1 MNAFL
6 LALRNL
12 LRNRRRSLATLLAM
26 IIGLSAVLVFGGYA
40 SNVVHG
46 LETAVVKRS
55 GHLEIQRQGYF
66 RDGSDNP
73 TSYGISRYQRIIDL
87 IKSDPALR
95 PMLVVVTP
103 TLEFGGIAGNF
114 AVGVSRS
121 VAATGVDVNERN
133 RMFLWNDYD
142 EINYANPLA
151 LAGTPDDSVII
162 GSGVA
167 RKLQLCGPLKVS
179 DCAEPPEPAPERAA
193 SASSAGST
201 DSAASA
207 EPEDILRLSA
217 QERTSEPPKRETQI
231 ELLAAN
237 TRGAPNVINVNV
249 VAADNVGVK
258 EWDDVYLV
266 MHLKEA
272 QRLIYGSGP
281 PQVTAIMLQ
290 LKHTSQ
296 VPAARARLEALLK
309 GPFADQPLELQD
321 YDTLNP
327 MYRQSV
333 NFMAS
338 IFSFIAVLIGV
349 IVLFTVGNTMSTAVA
364 ERTVEIGTLRAIGL
378 RRSGI
383 RALFM
388 IEGILLGIAGAVLGA
403 LCALVVAFLIN
414 HSGLTWTPPGYI
426 YAYLVQVSIL
436 QNLPLL
442 FGSAA
447 GLVLVAALSAWWP
460 AGRAAGM
467 DIVDALRHA

>member
-1 MNAFL
+1 MNAVL

-12 LRNRRRSLATLLAM
+12 LRNRRRSFATLLTM
-26 IIGLSAVLVFGGYA
+26 TIGLSAVLVFGGYA

-46 LETAVVKRS
+46 LETAVIKRS
-55 GHLEIQRQGYF
+55 GHLEIQRKGYF
-66 RDGSDNP
+66 LDGSDNP
-73 TSYGISRYQRIIDL
+73 TGYGIARYQRIVDL
-87 IKSDPALR
+87 VSNDPVLR

-114 AVGVSRS
+114 AAGVSRS
-121 VAATGVDVNERN
+121 VAATGVDVSERN

-142 EINYANPLA
+142 VINYARPLA
-151 LAGTPDDSVII
+151 LAGTPADSVII
-162 GSGVA
+162 GTGVA
-167 RKLQLCGPLKVS
+167 RKLQLCGPLKIS
-179 DCAEPPEPAPERAA
+179 DCTQPAEQAA
-193 SASSAGST
+193 GT
-201 DSAASA
+201 GSAA
-207 EPEDILRLSA
+207 PDDILRLSA
-217 QERTSEPPKRETQI
+217 QERTAEPPKSETQI

-249 VAADNVGVK
+249 VSADNVGIK

-272 QRLIYGSGP
+272 QRLIYGSGSP
-281 PQVTAIMLQ
+281 EVTAIMLQ
-290 LKHTSQ
+290 LRHTDQ
-296 VPAARARLEALLK
+296 LPTARARLETLLK
-309 GPFADQPLELQD
+309 GPLADQQLELQD

-338 IFSFIAVLIGV
+338 IFSFIAVLIGM

-378 RRSGI
+378 RRAGI
-383 RALFM
+383 RGLFM
-388 IEGILLGIAGAVLGA
+388 IEGILLGLVGAVLGV
-403 LCALVVAFLIN
+403 LCSLGIAFLVN
-414 HSGLTWTPPGYI
+414 HSGLTWTPPGHI
-426 YAYLVQVSIL
+426 YAYLVQISIL
-436 QNLPLL
+436 QDLPLL

-447 GLVLVAALSAWWP
+447 GLVLVAAVSAWWP
-460 AGRAAGM
+460 ASRASHM

>member
-1 MNAFL
+1 MNAVL

-12 LRNRRRSLATLLAM
+12 FRNRRRSLATLLAM
-26 IIGLSAVLVFGGYA
+26 TIGLSAVLVFGGYA

-55 GHLEIQRQGYF
+55 GHLEIQRKGYF
-66 RDGSDNP
+66 LDGSDNP
-73 TSYGISRYQRIIDL
+73 TGYGIARYQRIIDL
-87 IKSDPALR
+87 VKNDPVLS

-114 AVGVSRS
+114 AAGVSRS
-121 VAATGVDVNERN
+121 VAATGVEVNERN
-133 RMFLWNDYD
+133 RMFVWNDYD
-142 EINYANPLA
+142 VINYAHPLA
-151 LAGTPDDSVII
+151 LAGTPADSVII
-162 GSGVA
+162 GTGVA
-167 RKLQLCGPLKVS
+167 RKLQLCGPLKIS
-179 DCAEPPEPAPERAA
+179 DCTQLAEQAA
-193 SASSAGST
+193 GTGST
-201 DSAASA
+201 APD
-207 EPEDILRLSA
+207 DIVRLSA
-217 QERTSEPPKRETQI
+217 QEQSNELPKSETQI

-237 TRGAPNVINVNV
+237 TRGAPNVINVDV
-249 VAADNVGVK
+249 VAADNVGIK

-281 PQVTAIMLQ
+281 PEVTAIMLQ
-290 LKHTSQ
+290 LKHTDQ
-296 VPAARARLEALLK
+296 VPAARARLESLLK
-309 GPFADQPLELQD
+309 GPLADQPLELQD

-383 RALFM
+383 RGLFM
-388 IEGILLGIAGAVLGA
+388 IEGILLGLAGAVLGV
-403 LCALVVAFLIN
+403 LCSLGIAFLIN
-414 HSGLTWTPPGYI
+414 HSGLTWTPPGHI
-426 YAYLVQVSIL
+426 YAYLVQISIL
-436 QNLPLL
+436 QDLPLL

-447 GLVLVAALSAWWP
+447 GLVLVAAVSAWWP
-460 AGRAAGM
+460 ASRASGM

>member
-1 MNAFL
+1 MTAVL

-55 GHLEIQRQGYF
+55 GHIEIQRQGYF

-73 TSYGISRYQRIIDL
+73 TSYGIAQYQRIIDL
-87 IKSDPALR
+87 VKNDPVLR
-95 PMLVVVTP
+95 PMVVVVTP

-114 AVGVSRS
+114 AAGVSRS
-121 VAATGVDVNERN
+121 VAATGVDVTERN

-179 DCAEPPEPAPERAA
+179 DCAQPPGPEPAAEHAA
-193 SASSAGST
+193 SASSTG
-201 DSAASA
+201 SAARA
-207 EPEDILRLSA
+207 EPDDLLRLSD
-217 QERTSEPPKRETQI
+217 QERSSEPAKRETQI

-296 VPAARARLEALLK
+296 VPAARSRLETLLK
-309 GPFADQPLELQD
+309 GPLAGQPLELQD
-321 YDTLNP
+321 YDSLNP

-383 RALFM
+383 RALFI
-388 IEGILLGIAGAVLGA
+388 IEGVLLGLAGAILGA
-403 LCALVVAFLIN
+403 LCALAVAFLIN

-442 FGSAA
+442 FGSSA
-447 GLVLVAALSAWWP
+447 GLVIVAALSAWWP

>member
-1 MNAFL
+1 MNAVL

-26 IIGLSAVLVFGGYA
+26 TIGLSAVLVFGGYA

-55 GHLEIQRQGYF
+55 GHLEIQRKGYF
-66 RDGSDNP
+66 LDGSDNP
-73 TSYGISRYQRIIDL
+73 TNYGIAHYQRIIDL
-87 IKSDPALR
+87 VKNDPVLR

-103 TLEFGGIAGNF
+103 TLEFSGIAGNF
-114 AVGVSRS
+114 AAGVSRS
-121 VAATGVDVNERN
+121 VAATGVDVKERN

-142 EINYANPLA
+142 VINYAHPLA
-151 LAGTPDDSVII
+151 LAGTPADSVII
-162 GSGVA
+162 GTGVA
-167 RKLQLCGPLKVS
+167 RKLQLCGPLKIS
-179 DCAEPPEPAPERAA
+179 HCAQPAGQEAA
-193 SASSAGST
+193 SGGGSGSSAP
-201 DSAASA
+201 A
-207 EPEDILRLSA
+207 DILRLSA
-217 QERTSEPPKRETQI
+217 RERASEAPKSATQI
-231 ELLAAN
+231 DLLAAN

-266 MHLKEA
+266 MHLQEA
-272 QRLIYGSGP
+272 QRLIHGSGP
-281 PQVTAIMLQ
+281 PEVTAIMLQ
-290 LKHTSQ
+290 LQHTSQ
-296 VPAARARLEALLK
+296 VPIARARLEKLLK
-309 GPFADQPLELQD
+309 GPLADQPLELQD

-378 RRSGI
+378 RRAGI
-383 RALFM
+383 RRLFM
-388 IEGILLGIAGAVLGA
+388 IEGVVLGLAGAVLGV
-403 LCALVVAFLIN
+403 LCALCVAFLIN
-414 HSGLTWTPPGYI
+414 HSGLTWTPPGHV
-426 YAYLVQVSIL
+426 YAYFVQISIL
-436 QNLPLL
+436 QDLPLL

-447 GLVLVAALSAWWP
+447 GLVLVAVVSAWWP
-460 AGRAAGM
+460 ATRASSM

>member
-1 MNAFL
+1 MNAVL

-12 LRNRRRSLATLLAM
+12 LRNRSRSLATLLAM

-55 GHLEIQRQGYF
+55 GHLEIQRKGYF
-66 RDGSDNP
+66 LDGSDNP
-73 TSYGISRYQRIIDL
+73 TSYGIARYERIIDL
-87 IKSDPALR
+87 VKNDPVLR

-114 AVGVSRS
+114 AAGLSRS
-121 VAATGVDVNERN
+121 VAATGVDVKERN

-179 DCAEPPEPAPERAA
+179 DCAQPPDPAHEQPA
-193 SASSAGST
+193 SAGG
-201 DSAASA
+201 SA
-207 EPEDILRLSA
+207 EPDDLLRLSD
-217 QERTSEPPKRETQI
+217 QERTTVVPKSETQI

-290 LKHTSQ
+290 LRHTSQ
-296 VPAARARLEALLK
+296 VPLARARLEALLK
-309 GPFADQPLELQD
+309 GPLADQPLELQD

-388 IEGILLGIAGAVLGA
+388 IEGILLGVAGAVLGA
-403 LCALVVAFLIN
+403 LCALAVAFLIN

>member
-1 MNAFL
+1 
-6 LALRNL
+6 
-12 LRNRRRSLATLLAM
+12 
-26 IIGLSAVLVFGGYA
+26 VLVFGGYA

-55 GHLEIQRQGYF
+55 GHLEIQRKGYF
-66 RDGSDNP
+66 LDGSDNP
-73 TSYGISRYQRIIDL
+73 TSYGIARYERIMDL
-87 IKSDPALR
+87 VEHDPVLR

-114 AVGVSRS
+114 AAGVSRS
-121 VAATGVDVNERN
+121 VAATGVDVKERN
-133 RMFLWNDYD
+133 QMFLWNDYD

-151 LAGTPDDSVII
+151 LVGTPDDSVII

-167 RKLQLCGPLKVS
+167 RKLQLCGPLKVY
-179 DCAEPPEPAPERAA
+179 DCAQPPEPAPEQ
-193 SASSAGST
+193 
-201 DSAASA
+201 AASA
-207 EPEDILRLSA
+207 EGSAEPADLLRLSD
-217 QERTSEPPKRETQI
+217 QERTSVAPKSETQI

-296 VPAARARLEALLK
+296 VPVARARLDALLN
-309 GPFADQPLELQD
+309 GPLADQPLELQD

-388 IEGILLGIAGAVLGA
+388 IEGVLLGVVGAVLGA
-403 LCALVVAFLIN
+403 LCALAVAFLIN

-442 FGSAA
+442 FSSAA
-447 GLVLVAALSAWWP
+447 GLVIVAALSAWWP

>member
-1 MNAFL
+1 MNAVL

-73 TSYGISRYQRIIDL
+73 TSYGIAHYQRIIDRV
-87 IKSDPALR
+87 KNDPVLR

-114 AVGVSRS
+114 AAGVSRS

-167 RKLQLCGPLKVS
+167 RKLQLCGPLKVL
-179 DCAEPPEPAPERAA
+179 DCVQPPGPAPERAA
-193 SASSAGST
+193 SASSIG
-201 DSAASA
+201 SAASA
-207 EPEDILRLSA
+207 EPDDLLRLSD

-272 QRLIYGSGP
+272 QRLI
-281 PQVTAIMLQ
+281 TARGR
-290 LKHTSQ
+290 HRSRPSCFSSST
-296 VPAARARLEALLK
+296 RARC
-309 GPFADQPLELQD
+309 
-321 YDTLNP
+321 
-327 MYRQSV
+327 
-333 NFMAS
+333 
-338 IFSFIAVLIGV
+338 
-349 IVLFTVGNTMSTAVA
+349 
-364 ERTVEIGTLRAIGL
+364 
-378 RRSGI
+378 RSRG
-383 RALFM
+383 R
-388 IEGILLGIAGAVLGA
+388 
-403 LCALVVAFLIN
+403 
-414 HSGLTWTPPGYI
+414 
-426 YAYLVQVSIL
+426 
-436 QNLPLL
+436 
-442 FGSAA
+442 GSK
-447 GLVLVAALSAWWP
+447 
-460 AGRAAGM
+460 RC
-467 DIVDALRHA
+467 